1 MTEHH
6 IDYQYFD
13 AGTVPLQDS
22 NLIEASAG
30 TGKTYSIAILVLR
43 LVLENGLSI
52 KEILMVTF
60 TKAAVAELEERIRLF
75 VRNAYKVSQGQEIKD
90 DNIIRLVEEAI
101 SCNGLEQVQQ
111 QLRDAVLFLDET
123 AVLTIHSFCQKTLNE
138 FAFETDQLFGAE
150 MIQDTRALIEEEV
163 QKFWRK
169 YVTTLHIR
177 LLEKI
182 WEPGMMEGIT
192 TALNEHMGGKRYY
205 AYEPG
210 KHYHIKAKE
219 QEEWLKQLD
228 VVDDKKVTAEN
239 ELHAFVKDNQGRLKA
254 LCESNAYAKKALLLC
269 IDDPEQF
276 ISVVKEKRSS
286 ASYIAKL
293 FPDLLEKLDKV
304 ALLEEERQ
312 GIVQQVISR
321 LYCFAIQEI
330 SAGVKGYKKR
340 NNLLS
345 YDDMITNLHRSLV
358 EKNNP
363 RLVEV
368 LREKYRA
375 VFVDEFQDTDRMQYE
390 IFERAFGENTILFY
404 IGDPK
409 QSIYAWRKADIFTYF
424 KARSSVRHVYGM
436 NHNFRSSAPFIEA
449 MNTFFLPVPDFDT
462 FYFNGEG
469 NAINYIKVESPERNS
484 KGLLYREQAADA
496 PITIFHASN
505 SNELVESVAAQVALL
520 LISGEY
526 MIGNETDKRP
536 VRPSDI
542 GILVRTGRQGREVK
556 THLAK
561 LGVPAVTVDDARVL
575 QSEEATYLLYLL
587 EAMLEPNRSSI
598 NRALLSPF
606 TNLKMED
613 VLMLDDEVTLAFFG
627 NYKNR
632 WQQDGVYTAMMD
644 FITDFNVRNN
654 LLHAH
659 TESGERVIS
668 NLFQLTELIHQVQSR
683 KNLSMTELVSWLKRG
698 IDGMATEG
706 DEYEQRVE
714 SDEEAVNIVTIH
726 KSKGLEYKIV
736 IAPFLDFVENKH
748 VAFFSF
754 RDPDTGDYVGVEKKR
769 MTEEQ
774 RVSYERQVEQ
784 ENRRLLYVAITRG
797 VYKCFI
803 FRNNSKYYS
812 NSTLQTFMQAL
823 VAAPPSPAVIKFE
836 QDLPVAPGPIAGQP
850 AEVAVNTVNNASV
863 RFVLKEQNWRKMSYT
878 MLAAKAEHSLKLR
891 PTQQED
897 PYETFIFYTLK
908 RGAKTGN
915 LLHFLF
921 ENINFSEDSRWEKWL
936 TETIRRF
943 VPGQQDVYM
952 PMLKQLLGHVLHTDI
967 TVGDR
972 TFQLSDIMWHKR
984 IPEFEFDFPVSA
996 FFPDILNGLSDDR
1009 TSVVVRRFHEHGSS
1023 ELEGIMNGKMDLFF
1037 EHEGKY
1043 YILDWKSNYLG
1054 DTPDDYSSAALVV
1067 AMNESNY
1074 HLQYLIYTL
1083 AAKKYLESRLHSFNY
1098 ERQFGGVIYCFVR
1111 GIRRGQSTG
1120 IFTSKPPLTKIL
1132 QLENSLSPNINKK
1145 QPPQQ
1150 KLFDIY

>member
-1 MTEHH
+1 MTEH
-6 IDYQYFD
+6 INYQDFD

-43 LVLENGLSI
+43 LVLENALSV

-75 VRNAYKVSQGQEIKD
+75 VRHAHKASQGLEIKD
-90 DNIIRLVEEAI
+90 DNIRRLVEEAMER
-101 SCNGLEQVQQ
+101 NGLEQVQQ
-111 QLRDAVLFLDET
+111 QLKDAVLFLDET

-150 MIQDTRALIEEEV
+150 MIQDTRTLIEEEV

-182 WEPGMMEGIT
+182 WEPGMMSGIT
-192 TALNEHMGGKRYY
+192 TALNEHMGGKRYF

-210 KHYHIKAKE
+210 KRYEIKVKE
-219 QEEWLKQLD
+219 QEAWLQQLD
-228 VVDDKKVTAEN
+228 AADDRKDAAEK
-239 ELHAFVKDNQGRLKA
+239 ELESFVKDNMDRLRT
-254 LCESNAYAKKALLLC
+254 LCEGNQYAKKALLPC
-269 IDDPEQF
+269 IDDPLQF
-276 ISVVKEKRSS
+276 IGVIKEKRSS
-286 ASYIAKL
+286 AGYIAKL
-293 FPDLLEKLDKV
+293 FPDLLERLDKV
-304 ALLEEERQ
+304 AALDEERK

-321 LYCFAIQEI
+321 LYCFAIEEI
-330 SAGVKGYKKR
+330 AAGVKGYKKR

-368 LREKYRA
+368 LQEKYKA

-390 IFERAFGENTILFY
+390 IFEKAFGSGTILFY

-424 KARSSVRHVYGM
+424 KARASVQHVYGM
-436 NHNFRSSAPFIEA
+436 NHNFRSSEPFIAA
-449 MNTFFLPVPDFDT
+449 MNTFFLPSPDFDT
-462 FYFNGEG
+462 FYFSGEG
-469 NAINYIKVESPERNS
+469 NAINYIEVESPEKNT
-484 KGLLYREQAADA
+484 KGLLFRGEAADV
-496 PITIFHASN
+496 PITVFNASN
-505 SNELVESVAAQVALL
+505 SNELTESVAAQVALL
-520 LISGEY
+520 LRSGEY
-526 MIGNETDKRP
+526 TIGNEESRRP
-536 VRPSDI
+536 VKPSDI

-556 THLAK
+556 AQLAK

-606 TNLKMED
+606 TNLKLED
-613 VLMLDDEVTLAFFG
+613 VLLLDDEITLAYFG

-632 WQQDGVYTAMMD
+632 WQQDGIYTAMMD
-644 FITDFNVRNN
+644 FITDFNVRNI

-668 NLFQLTELIHQVQSR
+668 NLFQLTELVHQIQSR

-736 IAPFLDFVENKH
+736 MAPFLDFVENKH
-748 VAFFSF
+748 AEFFSF
-754 RDPDTGDYVGVEKKR
+754 RDPVTGDYVGVEKKR

-774 RVSYERQVEQ
+774 RSSYARQAEQ

-797 VYKCFI
+797 VYKCFV

-812 NSTLQTFMQAL
+812 NSTLLTFLQAL
-823 VAAPPSPAVIKFE
+823 IAAAPSPDIIKFE
-836 QDLPVAPGPIAGQP
+836 QDLPLAPEQDAGRNTGSL
-850 AEVAVNTVNNASV
+850 VNTGTDAPV

-878 MLAAKAEHSLKLR
+878 MLAAKADKSLKVR
-891 PTQQED
+891 ASQQED
-897 PYETFIFYTLK
+897 PYETFIFHTLK

-943 VPGQQDVYM
+943 VPGQQEVYM
-952 PMLKQLLGHVLHTDI
+952 PMLRQLLEHVLHTDI
-967 TVGDR
+967 TVGGQ
-972 TFQLSDIMWHKR
+972 TFPLSAVVWHKR

-996 FFPDILNGLSDDR
+996 FFPDMLNGLSDDR
-1009 TSVVVRRFHEHGSS
+1009 TSVVVRRFHEHGSH

-1054 DTPDDYSSAALVV
+1054 DSPEDYTPAALSI
-1067 AMNESNY
+1067 AMNENNY

-1083 AAKKYLESRLHSFNY
+1083 AAKKYLESRLHAFNY
-1098 ERQFGGVIYCFVR
+1098 EKQFGGVIYCFVR
-1111 GIRRGQSTG
+1111 GIRKGQSTG
-1120 IFTSKPPLTKIL
+1120 IFTSKPPLAKIL